1 MECRQRGLSDYQWC
15 KQNDLSWQLLQQ
27 GTQASKIRYSF
38 PDSEAKSNA
47 VPNIQEA
54 VKVDLFQPQ
63 ESGLMVEQNVNFNNP
78 SGSFPIA
85 AELFIGGIT
94 LRLYNG
100 A

>member
-1 MECRQRGLSDYQWC
+1 MFVKRNIFGC
-15 KQNDLSWQLLQQ
+15 SW
-27 GTQASKIRYSF
+27 SF

-63 ESGLMVEQNVNFNNP
+63 ESGPRVEQKLALIIHPV
-78 SGSFPIA
+78 FPIA
-85 AELFIGGIT
+85 VELFISGIT
-94 LRLYNG
+94 LHFYNG

>member
-1 MECRQRGLSDYQWC
+1 MECRQRGFSDYQWC
-15 KQNDLSWQLLQQ
+15 KQNDISRQLLQQ

-38 PDSEAKSNA
+38 PYSEAKSNA

-63 ESGLMVEQNVNFNNP
+63 ESDPRVEQNVSVNNP

-85 AELFIGGIT
+85 VELFISGIK
-94 LRLYNG
+94 LHFYNG